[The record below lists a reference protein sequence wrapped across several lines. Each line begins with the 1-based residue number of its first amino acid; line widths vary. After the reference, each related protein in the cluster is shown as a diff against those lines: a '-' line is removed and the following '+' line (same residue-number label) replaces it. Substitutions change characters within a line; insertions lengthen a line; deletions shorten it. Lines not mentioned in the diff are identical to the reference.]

1 MRLYFV
7 KINAENSEAINNMTS
22 ICYIRYV
29 ADDVISNVK
38 LH

>member
-1 MRLYFV
+1 M

-22 ICYIRYV
+22 IYYIRYI
-29 ADDVISNVK
+29 ANDVISNVK